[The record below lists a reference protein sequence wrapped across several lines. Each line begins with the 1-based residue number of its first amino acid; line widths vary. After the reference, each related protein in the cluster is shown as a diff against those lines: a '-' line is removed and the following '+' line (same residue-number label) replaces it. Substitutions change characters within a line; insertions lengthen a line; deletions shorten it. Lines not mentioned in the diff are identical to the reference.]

1 MLGSVV
7 ECVNRLNTRFLAM
20 CGISK
25 DRMMG
30 SVVEY
35 VDRLSNR
42 FLAKRGI
49 LEMNVWQCCGM
60 C

>member
-7 ECVNRLNTRFLAM
+7 ECVNRLSTRFLAM

-30 SVVEY
+30 SVVEC

-42 FLAKRGI
+42 FLAERGI
-49 LEMNVWQCCGM
+49 SKD
-60 C
+60 